1 MLELLNVC
9 DHNRSATFKS
19 KRWSNK
25 ELSSSDLLFIT
36 LFTSSR
42 VSCLQKG
49 TDIERNLNKAANQFV
64 SC

>member
-9 DHNRSATFKS
+9 DHNRSATFRS

-25 ELSSSDLLFIT
+25 ELSSSDLLFLT
-36 LFTSSR
+36 LFPSSR

-49 TDIERNLNKAANQFV
+49 TAIEKHLDKAANQFA
-64 SC
+64 SR